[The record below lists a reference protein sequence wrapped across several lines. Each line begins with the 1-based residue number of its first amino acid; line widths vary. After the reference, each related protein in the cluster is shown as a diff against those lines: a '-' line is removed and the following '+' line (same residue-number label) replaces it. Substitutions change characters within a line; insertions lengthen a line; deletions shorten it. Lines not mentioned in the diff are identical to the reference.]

1 MATYF
6 MFGTYSKDALRGISA
21 ARSKKAEALIKKFG
35 GTLQSAWGLLG
46 EKDVVIIVD
55 LPGAE
60 ELTKVSI
67 GLARLTGISFT
78 SAQAIPM
85 DQFDKLVSQIR

>member
-6 MFGTYSKDALRGISA
+6 MFGTYGKDSLRGISA
-21 ARSKKAEALIKKFG
+21 ARTRKTEALIKKVG
-35 GTLQSAWGLLG
+35 GKLTSAYGLLG
-46 EKDVVIIVD
+46 EKDLVLIVD

-60 ELTKVSI
+60 ELTKASI

-78 SAQAIPM
+78 SAQAIPV
-85 DQFDKLVSQIR
+85 DRFDKLISEI

>member
-6 MFGTYSKDALRGISA
+6 MFGTYSRDGLRGISA
-21 ARSKKAEALIKKFG
+21 ARSKKAEALIKKLG
-35 GTLQSAWGLLG
+35 GAVQSAWGLLG
-46 EKDVVIIVD
+46 EKDVVLIVE

-60 ELTKVSI
+60 ELTKASI

-85 DQFDKLVSQIR
+85 EQFDKLVSKI